1 MLLEAAAL
9 SGGDVWR
16 LLDAVKFRAPDG
28 AAFGAVAGAL
38 RRAGQDDAP
47 VWESFAQCHRH
58 SSPVMAQLVKER
70 GQDRENQDFT
80 VRPGHA
86 YAKELQL
93 LRQVLTSTPKDSASA
108 CRVMEAFGRE
118 ALPSSSKWLKIAGGQ
133 KSALLAEA
141 VARSP
146 EGLALE
152 LGTYCGFSA
161 LHLAQAKR
169 VVTLEADLGHAIIAE
184 TLLTFA
190 GMADK
195 VQVIVGHSEDM
206 LPWLLQRLG
215 PISFVFMDQRGS
227 RYLADLEILKQS
239 GQSAVVVADNVLKPG
254 APKFLWALTNDDA
267 FETEVVELEEFA
279 MDGVLD
285 WMTVSVFRSRVPCRD
300 RSPPVPESIRFLEHQ
315 AEAMRSRTHFPEH
328 GGSGVGF
335 KQWAAF
341 SAEMRESLCQALSL
355 KLRRF
360 EEKRWPWK
368 EREGETG
375 GPQA

>member
-1 MLLEAAAL
+1 M
-9 SGGDVWR
+9 
-16 LLDAVKFRAPDG
+16 
-28 AAFGAVAGAL
+28 
-38 RRAGQDDAP
+38 
-47 VWESFAQCHRH
+47 
-58 SSPVMAQLVKER
+58 
-70 GQDRENQDFT
+70 
-80 VRPGHA
+80 
-86 YAKELQL
+86 
-93 LRQVLTSTPKDSASA
+93 
-108 CRVMEAFGRE
+108 
-118 ALPSSSKWLKIAGGQ
+118 PSSSKWLKIAGGQ

-215 PISFVFMDQRGS
+215 PSFVFMDQRGS